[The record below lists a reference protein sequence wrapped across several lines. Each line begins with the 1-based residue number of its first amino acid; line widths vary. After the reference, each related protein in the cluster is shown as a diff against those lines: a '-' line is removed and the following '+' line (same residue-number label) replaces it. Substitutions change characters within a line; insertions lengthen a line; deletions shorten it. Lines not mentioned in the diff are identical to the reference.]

1 MMLVRVHYL
10 ADSLEVENVEWFAN
24 KMTRY
29 VPVRQLRVGV
39 HVINQVRPCTKA
51 GWCPRHIIVQSSGLD
66 VSLASWVNVMFWIAV
81 SSACVFLNVLVTS
94 AFSCLL
100 QNGVV
105 SGLCGS
111 PGLNDSFRFQRVA
124 QPAPLPHCWR
134 RQTNSLTLKLICQ
147 QRVLCRRR
155 AA

>member
-1 MMLVRVHYL
+1 MVLQIAWRWRMWNDLPIKWPDTCLLGSLEWVYMKLTKSGPARKLGGVPVILLCRVLVRMFRWRL
-10 ADSLEVENVEWFAN
+10 
-24 KMTRY
+24 
-29 VPVRQLRVGV
+29 G
-39 HVINQVRPCTKA
+39 
-51 GWCPRHIIVQSSGLD
+51 
-66 VSLASWVNVMFWIAV
+66 VNVMFWIAV

-94 AFSCLL
+94 VFSCLL

-111 PGLNDSFRFQRVA
+111 PGLNDSFCFQRVA